1 MKATARDADARVR
14 KPDPSIRAYLIYGP
28 DRGLTHERAQTLVK
42 AVLDDP
48 DDPFALTQLTEEDL
62 KSDPAGLA
70 DAMAAMSLTGGKR
83 LVRVRLNGET
93 GSGPIIE
100 LIKALE
106 DGSLAAEAVLLV
118 ESGNLTP
125 RGKLRKTFEPAKNA
139 ITIACYA
146 DTTHSLES
154 LCEDMLKVENLNL
167 ARDARD
173 AWLPRLEGDRA
184 LARGEIEKLILYK
197 GLAGQRGEGEDTVT
211 RADIE
216 AVAADQGEAQLD
228 SVLAPALLGQ
238 LTKADSAYHRSI
250 TAGGSA
256 VGILRALQRR
266 LDQLSAVHAA
276 GGNDG
281 ALARSGAPRF
291 GPQADMFKRQLSLW
305 RGQRLDH
312 ARQLAF
318 DAERSVKRSGAPTEA
333 LVGDLLLRL
342 ARGAAQIGR

>member
-1 MKATARDADARVR
+1 MKASAREADARVER
-14 KPDPSIRAYLIYGP
+14 PDPSIRAYLIYGP
-28 DRGLTHERAQTLVK
+28 DRGLTHERAQTLV
-42 AVLDDP
+42 AAILDDP

-93 GSGPIIE
+93 GSGPIVE
-100 LIKALE
+100 QIKALE
-106 DGSLAAEAVLLV
+106 SGSLAAEAVLVV
-118 ESGNLTP
+118 ESGDLTP

-146 DTTHSLES
+146 DTAHSLES
-154 LCEDMLKVENLNL
+154 LCESMLKVEGLTIARE
-167 ARDARD
+167 ARDS
-173 AWLPRLEGDRA
+173 WLPRLEGDRA

-197 GLAGQRGEGEDTVT
+197 GLRDQRSEGDDVVT
-211 RADIE
+211 RDDIE
-216 AVAADQGEAQLD
+216 AIAADQGEAQLD
-228 SVLAPALLGQ
+228 AVLAPALLGH
-238 LTKADSAYHRSI
+238 LERSDSAYHRSI

-266 LDQLSAVHAA
+266 LDQLGAVHAA
-276 GGNDG
+276 GGHDG
-281 ALARSGAPRF
+281 AIARSGAPRF
-291 GPQADMFKRQLSLW
+291 GPQADAFKRQLSLW
-305 RGQRLDH
+305 RGRRLDH

-318 DAERSVKRSGAPTEA
+318 DAERSVKRSGAPAEA

-342 ARGAAQIGR
+342 ARGAARINQ